1 MSARYRVLL
10 LVAFSLLAGSTIL
23 TSALAKDG
31 DSCAGSRDVRLV
43 NGKIHTL
50 DASNSIVSSVT
61 IQNGKI
67 ASVGNNGDPSG
78 GPCMQVINLG
88 GRTAIPGL
96 VDNHNHFLLLG
107 LRPGHDTRLETA
119 ASISDVQA
127 AIRARVKTV
136 NPGDW
141 ITAMGGWTRA
151 QFAENRLPTLA
162 ELDAAAPSNP
172 VLVYNSFTGP
182 AATNTLGKSF
192 LTSKGVVVGPDTVDG
207 NIAAGGPSVAAL
219 NALRA
224 IQTFDD
230 KKQGTLD
237 AMAYS
242 ASVGVTTNVDMGGF
256 VIPGTPNVQD
266 SVLFDGLASWDPFT
280 AYDPLLALYD
290 EGKVS
295 VRVRIFFLSMDNPP
309 NPGPDPATAAP
320 LTTQRVL
327 NAFSNFGDG
336 MVRSSGIGEFVTN
349 WPFLFGGKAD
359 NFITA
364 LNIVAQRGWAFQQH
378 SLSLME
384 DQFTATTFEAVN
396 TTTPIADLRWSI
408 AHVPGIDL
416 TTVNRLKAIGAGVAV
431 HPFRYL
437 SGGTAGGPPLRMI
450 IDSGIRVGAGSDS
463 AQISTL
469 NPWNMIYYMVT
480 GKNVAGKLVNGG
492 QQITREEAIRLYT
505 VNNGWFLKEEANL
518 GSIEVG
524 KFGDVVVLS
533 DDYFNTMQVPDEK
546 IRKLHPVLTVVNGKV
561 VYSLLGR

>member
-1 MSARYRVLL
+1 MSARCRVSL
-10 LVAFSLLAGSTIL
+10 LVAFSLLAGSTML
-23 TSALAKDG
+23 TPALAKDD

-50 DASNSIVSSVT
+50 DANNSIVSSVT

-67 ASVGNNGDPSG
+67 ASVGNDGDPSG

-119 ASISDVQA
+119 TSIADIQA

-136 NPGDW
+136 KPGDW
-141 ITAMGGWTRA
+141 ITAMGGWTPA

-162 ELDAAAPSNP
+162 ELDAAAPANP
-172 VLVYNSFTGP
+172 VLVFNSFTGP
-182 AATNTLGKSF
+182 STTNTLGRNF
-192 LTSKGVVVGPDTVDG
+192 FISKGITPD
-207 NIAAGGPSVAAL
+207 AAGNLNATGASIAAL

-224 IQTFDD
+224 IQTFAD

-256 VIPGTPNVQD
+256 VIPGSKYSEASDQ
-266 SVLFDGLASWDPFT
+266 FDTLASWDPFT
-280 AYDPLLALYD
+280 AYDPLLSLYD
-290 EGKVS
+290 EGNVS
-295 VRVRIFFLSMDNPP
+295 VRVRIFFLSMDN
-309 NPGPDPATAAP
+309 TAAVP

-327 NAFSNFGDG
+327 NAFSNFGDD
-336 MVRSSGIGEFVTN
+336 MVRSSGIGEFATS
-349 WPFLFGGKAD
+349 WPLFG
-359 NFITA
+359 NPFPTNYTA
-364 LNIVAQRGWAFQQH
+364 ALTIVAQRGWAFQQH
-378 SLSLME
+378 SLSLAE
-384 DQFTATTFEAVN
+384 DQFSAGTFESVN
-396 TTTPIADLRWSI
+396 NSTPIADLRWSV
-408 AHVPGIDL
+408 AHVPAIDA
-416 TTVNRLKAIGAGVAV
+416 TTVNRLKKIGAGVAV

-437 SGGTAGGPPLRMI
+437 SGGTGGGPPLRMI

-480 GKNVAGKLVNGG
+480 GKNVAGRLVNGG

-533 DDYFNTMQVPDEK
+533 DDYFNAVRVPDES

>member
-1 MSARYRVLL
+1 MSTPRRISL
-10 LVAFSLLAGSTIL
+10 LVASTLLAGMATI
-23 TSALAKDG
+23 TASVAHDG
-31 DSCAGSRDVRLV
+31 DRDNDRCSGSRDVRLV

-50 DASNSIVSSVT
+50 DSRNSIVSSVT
-61 IQNGKI
+61 IKNGKI
-67 ASVGNNGDPSG
+67 VSVGDGGRFGDDS
-78 GPCMQVINLG
+78 PCMQVINLG
-88 GRTAIPGL
+88 GRAAVPGL

-119 ASISDVQA
+119 TSIADVQA
-127 AIRARVKTV
+127 AIRARTKTV
-136 NPGDW
+136 KAGQF
-141 ITAMGGWTRA
+141 ITAMGGWTAA
-151 QFAENRLPTLA
+151 QFVENRLPTLA

-172 VLVYNSFTGP
+172 VLVFNSFTGP
-182 AATNTLGKSF
+182 AVANTLGKAF
-192 LTSKGVVVGPDTVDG
+192 FTSKGIAVDVAG
-207 NIAAGGPSVAAL
+207 NIAANAPSLAAL

-256 VIPGTPNVQD
+256 VIPGTPHAEASDQ
-266 SVLFDGLASWDPFT
+266 FDTLASWDPFT

-295 VRVRIFFLSMDNPP
+295 VRVRIYFLSMDHNP
-309 NPGPDPATAAP
+309 DVP

-327 NAFSNFGDG
+327 NAFSNFGDS
-336 MVRSSGIGEFVTN
+336 MVRSSGIGEFATS
-349 WPFLFGGKAD
+349 WPLFG
-359 NFITA
+359 NPYPTNYTTA
-364 LNIVAQRGWAFQQH
+364 LTIVAQRGWAFQQH

-384 DQFTATTFEAVN
+384 DMFSTGTFETVN
-396 TTTPIADLRWSI
+396 QTTKIADLRWSV
-408 AHVPGIDL
+408 AHVPAIDL
-416 TTVNRLKAIGAGVAV
+416 ATINRLKAIGAGVAV

-437 SGGTAGGPPLRMI
+437 SGGTAGGPPLRTI
-450 IDSGIRVGAGSDS
+450 IDSGIHVGAGSDS

-480 GKNVAGKLVNGG
+480 GKNAGGKLVNGG

-518 GSIEVG
+518 GSIEEG

-533 DDYFNTMQVPDEK
+533 DDYFNQVRVPDES
-546 IRKLHPVLTVVNGKV
+546 IRKLHSVLTVVNGKV
-561 VYSLLGR
+561 IYNQLGR

>member
-1 MSARYRVLL
+1 MSTPRRISL
-10 LVAFSLLAGSTIL
+10 LVASILLAGMATI
-23 TSALAKDG
+23 TASVAHDG
-31 DSCAGSRDVRLV
+31 DRDNDRCSGSRDVRLV

-50 DASNSIVSSVT
+50 DSRNSIVSSVT
-61 IQNGKI
+61 IKNGKI
-67 ASVGNNGDPSG
+67 VSVGDGGRFGDDS
-78 GPCMQVINLG
+78 PCMQVINLG
-88 GRTAIPGL
+88 GRAAVPGL

-119 ASISDVQA
+119 TSIADVQA
-127 AIRARVKTV
+127 AIRARTKTV
-136 NPGDW
+136 KAGQF
-141 ITAMGGWTRA
+141 ITAMGGWTAA
-151 QFAENRLPTLA
+151 QFVENRLPTLA

-172 VLVYNSFTGP
+172 VLVFNSFTGP
-182 AATNTLGKSF
+182 AVANTLGKAF
-192 LTSKGVVVGPDTVDG
+192 FTSKGIAVDVAG
-207 NIAAGGPSVAAL
+207 NIAANAPSLAAL

-256 VIPGTPNVQD
+256 VIPGTPHAEASDQ
-266 SVLFDGLASWDPFT
+266 FDTLASWDPFT

-295 VRVRIFFLSMDNPP
+295 VRVRIYFLSMDHNP
-309 NPGPDPATAAP
+309 DVP

-327 NAFSNFGDG
+327 NAFSNFGDS
-336 MVRSSGIGEFVTN
+336 MVRSSGIGEFATS
-349 WPFLFGGKAD
+349 WPLFG
-359 NFITA
+359 NPYPTNYTTA
-364 LNIVAQRGWAFQQH
+364 LTIVAQRGWAFQQH

-384 DQFTATTFEAVN
+384 DMFSTGTFETVN
-396 TTTPIADLRWSI
+396 QTTKIADLRWSV
-408 AHVPGIDL
+408 AHVPAIDL
-416 TTVNRLKAIGAGVAV
+416 ATINRLKAIGAGVAV

-437 SGGTAGGPPLRMI
+437 SGGTAGGPPLRTI
-450 IDSGIRVGAGSDS
+450 IDSGIHVGAGSDS

-480 GKNVAGKLVNGG
+480 GKNAGGKLVNGG

-518 GSIEVG
+518 GSIEEG

-533 DDYFNTMQVPDEK
+533 DDYFNQVRVPDES
-546 IRKLHPVLTVVNGKV
+546 IRKLHSVLTVVNGKV
-561 VYSLLGR
+561 IYNQLGR

>member
-1 MSARYRVLL
+1 MI
-10 LVAFSLLAGSTIL
+10 TP
-23 TSALAKDG
+23 ALARDG
-31 DSCAGSRDVRLV
+31 DDDRCAGSGDVRLV

-61 IQNGKI
+61 IKNGKFT
-67 ASVGNNGDPSG
+67 AVGGGEGSDG

-119 ASISDVQA
+119 ASIADVQA

-136 NPGDW
+136 KPGDF
-141 ITAMGGWTRA
+141 ITAMGGWTPG

-162 ELDAAAPSNP
+162 ELDAAAPNNP

-182 AATNTLGKSF
+182 AATNSPGKSF
-192 LTSKGVVVGPDTVDG
+192 FLAKGVPVGTTGDPGSIGTVPAS
-207 NIAAGGPSVAAL
+207 NNPSLAAL
-219 NALRA
+219 NALRK

-266 SVLFDGLASWDPFT
+266 SVLFDSLASWDPFT

-295 VRVRIFFLSMDNPP
+295 VRVRIYFLSLDQNA
-309 NPGPDPATAAP
+309 DVP
-320 LTTQRVL
+320 LTTQRAL
-327 NAFSNFGDG
+327 NAFSNFGDD

-349 WPFLFGGKAD
+349 WPQLFGGTST

-378 SLSLME
+378 SLSLTE
-384 DQFTATTFEAVN
+384 DVFTTGTFETVN
-396 TTTPIADLRWSI
+396 KTTPIADLRWSV
-408 AHVPGIDL
+408 AHVPGIDVS
-416 TTVNRLKAIGAGVAV
+416 TVNRLKAIGAGVAV

-437 SGGTAGGPPLRMI
+437 SGPTATAGGPPLRMI
-450 IDSGIRVGAGSDS
+450 IDSGIHVGAGSDS

-480 GKNVAGKLVNGG
+480 GKNAAGKLVNGG

-505 VNNGWFLKEEANL
+505 VNNGWFLKEEAKL
-518 GSIEVG
+518 GSIEEG
-524 KFGDVVVLS
+524 KLGDVVVLS
-533 DDYFNTMQVPDEK
+533 DDYFNQVRVPDES
-546 IRKLHPVLTVVNGKV
+546 IRKLHPVLTVVDGKV
-561 VYSLLGR
+561 VYNLLGR

>member
-1 MSARYRVLL
+1 MRARSRVSLL
-10 LVAFSLLAGSTIL
+10 LVSSLVAGVAMISA
-23 TSALAKDG
+23 ALARDG
-31 DSCAGSRDVRLV
+31 DDDRCAGARDVRLV

-50 DASNSIVSSVT
+50 DAGNSIVSSVT
-61 IQNGKI
+61 IKNGKF
-67 ASVGNNGDPSG
+67 AAVGGGEGSDG
-78 GPCMQVINLG
+78 GPCMRVIDLG
-88 GRTAIPGL
+88 GRTAVPGL

-119 ASISDVQA
+119 TSIADVQA
-127 AIRARVKTV
+127 AIRARAKTV
-136 NPGDW
+136 KAGEF
-141 ITAMGGWTRA
+141 ITAMGGWTQA

-162 ELDAAAPSNP
+162 ELDAAAPNNP
-172 VLVYNSFTGP
+172 VLMFNSFTGP
-182 AATNTLGKSF
+182 AVTNTPGKSF
-192 LTSKGVVVGPDTVDG
+192 FTGKGVAVDAGG
-207 NIAAGGPSVAAL
+207 NIAANAPSLAAL

-256 VIPGTPNVQD
+256 VIPGTPNIQD
-266 SVLFDGLASWDPFT
+266 SFVFDSLASWDPFT

-295 VRVRIFFLSMDNPP
+295 VRVRIFFLSMDQNP
-309 NPGPDPATAAP
+309 DVP

-336 MVRSSGIGEFVTN
+336 MVRSSGIGEFATS
-349 WPFLFGGKAD
+349 WPQLFNPNNPSPT

-364 LNIVAQRGWAFQQH
+364 LTIVAQRGWAFQQH
-378 SLSLME
+378 SLSLIE
-384 DQFTATTFEAVN
+384 DVFSTGTFEKVN
-396 TTTPIADLRWSI
+396 QTTPIADLRWSV
-408 AHVPGIDL
+408 AHVPLIDQM
-416 TTVNRLKAIGAGVAV
+416 TVNRLKAIGAGVAV

-437 SGGTAGGPPLRMI
+437 SGGNSGGPPLRMI
-450 IDSGIRVGAGSDS
+450 LDSGIHVGAGSDS

-469 NPWNMIYYMVT
+469 DPWNMIYYMVT
-480 GKNVAGKLVNGG
+480 GKNAAGKLVNGG

-505 VNNGWFLKEEANL
+505 VANGWFLKEEANL
-518 GSIEVG
+518 GSIEEG

-533 DDYFNTMQVPDEK
+533 DDYFNVLRVPDES
-546 IRKLHPVLTVVNGKV
+546 IRKLHSVLTVVDGKV
-561 VYSLLGR
+561 VYNLLGR

>member
-1 MSARYRVLL
+1 MATITAS
-10 LVAFSLLAGSTIL
+10 VAH
-23 TSALAKDG
+23 DG
-31 DSCAGSRDVRLV
+31 DRDNDRCSGSRDVRLV

-50 DASNSIVSSVT
+50 DSRNSIVSSVT
-61 IQNGKI
+61 IKNGKI
-67 ASVGNNGDPSG
+67 VSVGDGGRFGDDS
-78 GPCMQVINLG
+78 PCMQVINLG
-88 GRTAIPGL
+88 GRAAVPGL

-119 ASISDVQA
+119 TSIADVQA
-127 AIRARVKTV
+127 AIRARTKTV
-136 NPGDW
+136 KAGQF
-141 ITAMGGWTRA
+141 ITAMGGWTAA
-151 QFAENRLPTLA
+151 QFVENRLPTLA

-172 VLVYNSFTGP
+172 VLVFNSFTGP
-182 AATNTLGKSF
+182 AVANTLGKAF
-192 LTSKGVVVGPDTVDG
+192 FTSKGIAVDVAG
-207 NIAAGGPSVAAL
+207 NIAANAPSLAAL

-256 VIPGTPNVQD
+256 VIPGTPHAEASDQ
-266 SVLFDGLASWDPFT
+266 FDTLASWDPFT

-295 VRVRIFFLSMDNPP
+295 VRVRIYFLSMDHNP
-309 NPGPDPATAAP
+309 DVP

-327 NAFSNFGDG
+327 NAFSNFGDS
-336 MVRSSGIGEFVTN
+336 MVRSSGIGEFATS
-349 WPFLFGGKAD
+349 WPLFG
-359 NFITA
+359 NPYPTNYTTA
-364 LNIVAQRGWAFQQH
+364 LTIVAQRGWAFQQH

-384 DQFTATTFEAVN
+384 DMFSTGTFETVN
-396 TTTPIADLRWSI
+396 QTTKIADLRWSV
-408 AHVPGIDL
+408 AHVPAIDL
-416 TTVNRLKAIGAGVAV
+416 ATINRLKAIGAGVAV

-437 SGGTAGGPPLRMI
+437 SGGTAGGPPLRTI
-450 IDSGIRVGAGSDS
+450 IDSGIHVGAGSDS

-480 GKNVAGKLVNGG
+480 GKNAGGKLVNGG

-518 GSIEVG
+518 GSIEEG

-533 DDYFNTMQVPDEK
+533 DDYFNQVRVPDES
-546 IRKLHPVLTVVNGKV
+546 IRKLHSVLTVVNGKV
-561 VYSLLGR
+561 IYNQLGR